1 MISIHVA
8 WIQCKAIEP
17 GNWIIFLHK
26 CKYLRIV
33 WSTTD
38 GHDNKQYKKETFS
51 FPFQNT
57 LFFSN
62 WWVMQKNGLALT
74 WASVMTSKWSFWT
87 VMSVCFK
94 RTYLIY
100 INVYW
105 STHAQYHH
113 HHISFNCQ
121 HNTNAEEKIAINI
134 NCFVRIDN
142 LEWGSG
148 WCIKKIE
155 RIYNS
160 VDLTCWYNLIWPG
173 LTFTW
178 TRQLIHLKKIIFLYW
193 IFNSVF
199 WSLSG

>member
-1 MISIHVA
+1 MSIHVA

-38 GHDNKQYKKETFS
+38 GHDNKQYKKKKRSHFH
-51 FPFQNT
+51 FRIHF
-57 LFFSN
+57 FFSN
-62 WWVMQKNGLALT
+62 WWVMQKWHSMSFCHDHDKQVILVNC
-74 WASVMTSKWSFWT
+74 MT
-87 VMSVCFK
+87 VCFK

-121 HNTNAEEKIAINI
+121 HNTNAEGKKAINI
-134 NCFVRIDN
+134 NCFLRIDN
-142 LEWGSG
+142 LEWGS
-148 WCIKKIE
+148 KA
-155 RIYNS
+155 
-160 VDLTCWYNLIWPG
+160 DDA
-173 LTFTW
+173 
-178 TRQLIHLKKIIFLYW
+178 
-193 IFNSVF
+193 
-199 WSLSG
+199 